1 MTNNDNFSSLWRAS
15 AYEAVEYTD
24 DFPECFLVLPELVD
38 GAIADGKATQ
48 ITIKIDIKEHSGS
61 LSVSDNGKGVSDRSR
76 LLSWASE
83 DSTSVHHR
91 YGHGS
96 KKCLTKWNKNYDA
109 KWFVRYRTK
118 DKRGTIGSLFTYNG
132 PFEGDKRNKTIE
144 DADNE
149 TILVPSG
156 LEWYIEFERATL
168 GPINNPNKIFN
179 ALKEILRTRY
189 SKKYFDMTEFIII
202 VTEND
207 TNLSESSK
215 EKKWITFQEYIEME
229 SKNKHYNKETEKE
242 EFNCIMIKKSI
253 EEFNGVMMTFSK
265 YEIICDTNLRKEFK
279 KYGHRNMNCSRVN
292 ISLNG
297 RTIEHKPYHMCLG
310 RANHNSMNGIIGFVD
325 FEGNDIVD
333 MDKMPTPC
341 TTKVSFYENCPIF
354 KQFQEKFIEMDMEQ
368 KVDPMPIDPP
378 VKTKSVKSIPIE
390 PIDSDSIPGKPKPVE
405 PIDSG
410 SIPVKPKPIE
420 PIDSD
425 SIHVKPKPID
435 SDSIHVKPKRTS
447 NKQLQRLVWDR
458 YIGEDIATHKCLC
471 CKKVTI
477 RITEFICGHV
487 EAESKGGKKTIENL
501 RPICSG
507 CNGSMGSKN
516 MVDYVKECEFYIG

>member
-38 GAIADGKATQ
+38 GAIADGNATQ
-48 ITIKIDIKEHSGS
+48 ITIKIDLKENGGY

-83 DSTSVHHR
+83 DSASVHHR

-118 DKRGTIGSLFTYNG
+118 DRRGTIGSLFTYNG
-132 PFEGDKRNKTIE
+132 PFEGDKRNKTKE
-144 DADNE
+144 DRDDE
-149 TILVPSG
+149 TLLMPSG
-156 LEWYIEFERATL
+156 LEWYIEFERSTL
-168 GPINNPNKIFN
+168 GNVNNPKKIFN
-179 ALKEILRTRY
+179 TLKEILRTRY
-189 SKKYFDMTEFIII
+189 SKKYFDNTEFIII

-207 TNLSESSK
+207 SILSESSK

-229 SKNKHYNKETEKE
+229 VKNK
-242 EFNCIMIKKSI
+242 NCTMIKKSI

-265 YEIICDTNLRKEFK
+265 YEIIDDTNLETEFK
-279 KYGHRNMNCSRVN
+279 KYGHRNMKCSRLN

-325 FEGNDIVD
+325 FEGNDILD

-354 KQFQEKFIEMDMEQ
+354 KQFQERFIDMDMEK
-368 KVDPMPIDPP
+368 KVVPNPINPNP
-378 VKTKSVKSIPIE
+378 VIPIPVI
-390 PIDSDSIPGKPKPVE
+390 PIPVVPKPVE
-405 PIDSG
+405 PDLIPG
-410 SIPVKPKPIE
+410 KPIPVE
-420 PIDSD
+420 PDFIPGK
-425 SIHVKPKPID
+425 IVPRP
-435 SDSIHVKPKRTS
+435 PS
-447 NKQLQRLVWDR
+447 NKQLHRLVWNH
-458 YIGEDIATHKCLC
+458 YIGEAIAAHKCFC

-477 RITEFICGHV
+477 KNTKFINGHV
-487 EAESKGGKKTIENL
+487 VAESKGGKKTIENL

-516 MVDYVKECEFYIG
+516 MEDYVKECGFYIG

>member
-38 GAIADGKATQ
+38 GAIADGNATQ
-48 ITIKIDIKEHSGS
+48 ITIKIDLKEHHGS
-61 LSVSDNGKGVSDRSR
+61 LSVSDNGRGVSDRSR

-132 PFEGDKRNKTIE
+132 PFEGDKRNKTKE
-144 DADNE
+144 DRDDE
-149 TILVPSG
+149 TILMPSG
-156 LEWYIEFERATL
+156 LEWYIEFERSTL
-168 GPINNPNKIFN
+168 GPINTCKKIFN

-207 TNLSESSK
+207 TILSESSK
-215 EKKWITFQEYIEME
+215 EKKWITFQEYIENE
-229 SKNKHYNKETEKE
+229 VKNK
-242 EFNCIMIKKSI
+242 NCTIIKKSI

-265 YEIICDTNLRKEFK
+265 YEIIDDTNLEKEFK
-279 KYGHRNMNCSRVN
+279 RYGHRNMKCSRVN

-297 RTIEHKPYHMCLG
+297 RTIEHKPYHVCLD
-310 RANHNSMNGIIGFVD
+310 RANHNSFNGIIGFVD
-325 FEGNDIVD
+325 FEGNDILD
-333 MDKMPTPC
+333 LDKMPTPC

-354 KQFQEKFIEMDMEQ
+354 KQFQEKFILMDMEK
-368 KVDPMPIDPP
+368 KVEIKPIIPDTNPVVLDPIP
-378 VKTKSVKSIPIE
+378 VVPKPVVPKPVVPKPVVPKPNPDLIPGQ
-390 PIDSDSIPGKPKPVE
+390 PVVPDFIPGKIMPKPDDTNPV
-405 PIDSG
+405 
-410 SIPVKPKPIE
+410 IPGNPV
-420 PIDSD
+420 
-425 SIHVKPKPID
+425 
-435 SDSIHVKPKRTS
+435 PKRTS

>member
-1 MTNNDNFSSLWRAS
+1 MTSNMTNNDNFSSLWRAS

-38 GAIADGKATQ
+38 GAIADGNATQ
-48 ITIKIDIKEHSGS
+48 ITIKIDLKEHSGS

-83 DSTSVHHR
+83 ESTSVHHR

-118 DKRGTIGSLFTYNG
+118 DMRGTIGSLFTYNG
-132 PFEGDKRNKTIE
+132 PFEGDKRKKTIE
-144 DADNE
+144 DGVDE
-149 TILVPSG
+149 TILMPSG

-168 GPINNPNKIFN
+168 GPINTCKKVFN

-202 VTEND
+202 VTDND
-207 TNLSESSK
+207 TILSESSK
-215 EKKWITFQEYIEME
+215 EKKWITFQEYIENE
-229 SKNKHYNKETEKE
+229 VKNK
-242 EFNCIMIKKSI
+242 NCIMIKKSI

-265 YEIICDTNLRKEFK
+265 YEIICDTNLLNEFN
-279 KYGHRNMNCSRVN
+279 KYGHRNMKCTRVN

-297 RTIEHKPYHMCLG
+297 RTIEHKPYHECLG
-310 RANHNSMNGIIGFVD
+310 RANHNSMNGIISFVD
-325 FEGNDIVD
+325 FEGNYIHD

-378 VKTKSVKSIPIE
+378 VKTKSVKTKPIDSGSIPGKPKPVE
-390 PIDSDSIPGKPKPVE
+390 PIDSHSIPGKPKPVE

-410 SIPVKPKPIE
+410 SIPGKPKPVE
-420 PIDSD
+420 
-425 SIHVKPKPID
+425 PID

-477 RITEFICGHV
+477 KNTEFICGHV

-516 MVDYVKECEFYIG
+516 MVDYVKECGFYIG